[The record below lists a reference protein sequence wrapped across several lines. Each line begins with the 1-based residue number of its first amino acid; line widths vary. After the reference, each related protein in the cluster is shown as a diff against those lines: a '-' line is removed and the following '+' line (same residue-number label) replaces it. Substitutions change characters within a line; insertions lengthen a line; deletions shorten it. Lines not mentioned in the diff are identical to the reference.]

1 MLADQV
7 LGYHRDVNPAERAV
21 RKLDSV
27 QQRAAPLA
35 FLIGVVKKYGDDRGS
50 MLSALLTYYG
60 FMSLFP
66 FLLVA
71 TTVLGFIGNRTI
83 ENGIIGQTLQQF
95 PVYGDQIGRTA
106 AHPLRGSAAGLTF
119 GLLGLL
125 YGSMGVAQAGQHA
138 MAEIWNV
145 PGVLRP
151 GFLVRLGRAALFFT
165 VLALG
170 MAATTAVEVAIGK
183 FVSGLV
189 FVGLA
194 RAAQLVLNVGL
205 YLAVFRVL
213 TPDEV
218 ETHELWLGSAL
229 GGFGYTVLL
238 SVGAFL
244 VEHQLRH
251 AQAVYG
257 QFGFVLGL
265 IGWIYL
271 VVQVTLYSA
280 EVNVVRVR
288 HLWPRAIVQPP
299 LTEADKRVLH
309 DIARKEERRPEQRV
323 GVGFEP
329 HAAVDALLDA
339 QEPRPEDG
347 E

>member
-1 MLADQV
+1 MNV
-7 LGYHRDVNPAERAV
+7 AERAV
-21 RKLDSV
+21 RKLDGL
-27 QQRAAPLA
+27 QQRFAPLA
-35 FLIGVVKKYGDDRGS
+35 FVIGVVKKYGDDRGA
-50 MLSALLTYYG
+50 MLAALLTYYG

-71 TTVLGFIGNRTI
+71 TTILGFIGNKTI
-83 ENGIIGQTLQQF
+83 EHSIIGQTLAQF
-95 PVYGDQIGRTA
+95 PVYGQQIGRNA
-106 AHPLRGSAAGLTF
+106 AHPLKGSATGLTI

-125 YGSMGVAQAGQHA
+125 YGSLGVAQAGQHA

-151 GFLVRLGRAALFFT
+151 GFVYRLGRAAAFFC

-170 MAATTAVEVAIGK
+170 VAATAAVEVAIGK
-183 FVSGLV
+183 FVSGLPV
-189 FVGLA
+189 VILA
-194 RAAQLVLNVGL
+194 RIAQLFLNISV

-213 TPDEV
+213 TPKDV
-218 ETHELWLGSAL
+218 DTRGLWLGAAL

-238 SVGAFL
+238 MVGTSL
-244 VEHQLRH
+244 VQHQLRH

-271 VVQVTLYSA
+271 VTQVTLYSA
-280 EVNVVRVR
+280 EINVVRVR
-288 HLWPRAIVQPP
+288 HLWPRSIVQPP
-299 LTEADKRVLH
+299 LTEADKRVLR
-309 DIARKEERRPEQRV
+309 DIAHENERRPEQRV

-329 HAAVDALLDA
+329 HAELEALQDAA
-339 QEPRPEDG
+339 QPDRSD
-347 E
+347 

>member
-1 MLADQV
+1 MTASM
-7 LGYHRDVNPAERAV
+7 NPVEAV
-21 RKLDSV
+21 ARKLDRL
-27 QQRAAPLA
+27 QQRSDPVA
-35 FLIGVVKKYGDDRGS
+35 FVIGVVKKYGDDRGS
-50 MLSALLTYYG
+50 MLAALLTYYG

-71 TTVLGFIGNRTI
+71 TTVLGFIGNATI
-83 ENGIIGQTLQQF
+83 ENGIIGQTLRQF
-95 PVYGDQIGRTA
+95 PVYGDQIGRDA
-106 AHPLRGSAAGLTF
+106 VHPLRGSPTALTI

-151 GFLVRLGRAALFFT
+151 GFLVRLGRAAAFFV

-170 MAATTAVEVAIGK
+170 MAATTAAEVAIGK
-183 FVSGLV
+183 FVSGFL
-189 FVGLA
+189 FVCLA
-194 RAAQLVLNVGL
+194 RVAQLFLNVGL

-213 TPDEV
+213 TPKDV
-218 ETHELWLGSAL
+218 DTRGLLLGAAL
-229 GGFGYTVLL
+229 GGFGYTLL
-238 SVGAFL
+238 LIVGTSL

-271 VVQVTLYSA
+271 VVQVTLYAA

-288 HLWPRAIVQPP
+288 RLWPRSIVQPP
-299 LTEADKRVLH
+299 LTDADKRVLH
-309 DIARKEERRPEQRV
+309 DIAHEEERRPEQRV

-329 HAAVDALLDA
+329 RATVDAYRDA
-339 QEPRPEDG
+339 DHLYRAD
-347 E
+347 